1 MREKGDRK
9 EDEERVREKGDRKE
23 DGERVREKDDR
34 KEDEERV
41 REKDNRKEDEERGKG
56 GEVGMEKKANDT
68 RVCCMLTCFKLLCNT
83 YFWFI
88 LIVVLSK

>member
-1 MREKGDRK
+1 MREKDDRN
-9 EDEERVREKGDRKE
+9 EDE
-23 DGERVREKDDR
+23 ERVREKDDR

-41 REKDNRKEDEERGKG
+41 REKDDRKEDEERVIEEDKGKG

-68 RVCCMLTCFKLLCNT
+68 RVCCMLTCFKSLCNT

-88 LIVVLSK
+88 LIVVLSE